1 MVTRHSLPRTL
12 ADLDTLAFAE
22 PLDVDELAAV
32 ATSFR
37 ASGFLVDIVI
47 HASNAP
53 LDGPLGAGGGEMIE
67 QAFPEHAAL
76 YCQTKNVS
84 ASASSS
90 VTPPRRKHET
100 HSQSRV

>member
-37 ASGFLVDIVI
+37 ASLSGTRGFVLPDKERLCVGEFICY
-47 HASNAP
+47 AS
-53 LDGPLGAGGGEMIE
+53 EKK
-67 QAFPEHAAL
+67 
-76 YCQTKNVS
+76 T
-84 ASASSS
+84 
-90 VTPPRRKHET
+90 
-100 HSQSRV
+100 